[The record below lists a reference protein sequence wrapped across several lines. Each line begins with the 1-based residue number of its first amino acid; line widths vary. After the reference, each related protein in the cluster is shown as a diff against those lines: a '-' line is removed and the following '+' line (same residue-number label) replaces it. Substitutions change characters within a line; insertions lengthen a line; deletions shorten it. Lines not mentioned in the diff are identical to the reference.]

1 MNYILAYI
9 ALGLLWS
16 GWLEWYCCNNLP
28 KPYNT
33 AFIWKERTFHIF
45 AWPWSF
51 GVFIYNIIKD
61 CLK

>member
-1 MNYILAYI
+1 MNCFLSYL

-28 KPYNT
+28 VPFNSP
-33 AFIWKERTFHIF
+33 FMWRERIFHIF
-45 AWPWSF
+45 VWPWSF
-51 GVFIYNIIKD
+51 GVFVYNIIKD